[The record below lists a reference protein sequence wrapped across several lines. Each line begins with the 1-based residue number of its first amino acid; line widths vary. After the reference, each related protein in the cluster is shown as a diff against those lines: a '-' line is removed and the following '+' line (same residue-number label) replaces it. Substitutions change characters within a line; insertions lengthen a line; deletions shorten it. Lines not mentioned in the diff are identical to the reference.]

1 MTNVEGA
8 DTRSLVIASDYRVPD
23 PARVPRL
30 LEKRKSALAE
40 IGAHHVF
47 VHASTIDPGRV
58 LVSIVV
64 HNHEPIVDLLRSRVF
79 FEWFDAV
86 GVTDIPAVFAG
97 ALVDGTD
104 LVDSATPAP
113 PSVVVAAMSSVRDVT
128 ALVEH
133 VHRALDRFRAAG
145 IEKTWIFQAFDD
157 PREVMILQ
165 QIDNEDD
172 ARRWIEHPDA
182 AAEWMEGAGIGP
194 YPPLFVGKFLHMM
207 RIDENI

>member
-1 MTNVEGA
+1 MTNVEAA

-113 PSVVVAAMSSVRDVT
+113 PSVVVAAMTSVRDVT

-165 QIDNEDD
+165 QIDNESD

-182 AAEWMEGAGIGP
+182 AAEWMEGAGMGA

-207 RIDENI
+207 RIDENL

>member
-1 MTNVEGA
+1 MTNFAGA
-8 DTRSLVIASDYRVPD
+8 DRRSLVIASDYRVPD

-47 VHASTIDPGRV
+47 VHASTNDPGRV

-86 GVTDIPAVFAG
+86 GVEDIPAVFAG
-97 ALVDGTD
+97 ALIDGLD
-104 LVDSATPAP
+104 LVDSTTPTP
-113 PSVVVAAMSSVRDVT
+113 PSVVVAAMTSVGDVT
-128 ALVEH
+128 TLIEH
-133 VHRALDRFRAAG
+133 VHLALDSFKAAG

-182 AAEWMEGAGIGP
+182 AAEWMERAGMGA

-207 RIDENI
+207 RIDENL